1 MAEWKPNPKY
11 DHAFAIV
18 RIDGFHHD
26 IDLMEEPEVLV
37 TIKKVVWS
45 REDAESEVERLNHL
59 KAGSEVVYF
68 WTIARVEKRLAQN
81 S

>member
-1 MAEWKPNPKY
+1 MTQWKPNPRY

-26 IDLMEEPEVLV
+26 TDLMEEPEVLV
-37 TIKKVVWS
+37 NVKKVVWS
-45 REDAESEVERLNHL
+45 REVAETEVERLNRL
-59 KAGSEVVYF
+59 KAGSEVIYF
-68 WTIARVEKRLAQN
+68 WTIARVEKGTAFH